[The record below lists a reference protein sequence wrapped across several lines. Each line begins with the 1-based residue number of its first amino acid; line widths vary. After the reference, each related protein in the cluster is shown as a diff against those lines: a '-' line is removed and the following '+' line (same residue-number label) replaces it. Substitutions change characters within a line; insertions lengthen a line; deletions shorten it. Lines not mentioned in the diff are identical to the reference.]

1 MTLALSR
8 ELIYYLINMENLTKH
23 QLILVALLISFVTS
37 IATGIVTVSLM
48 DQAPKGVTQTI
59 NRVVERTVERVVTE
73 PPKKGGA
80 VVKETIV
87 VKEEDK
93 IIEAIEKNAKSMVRI
108 YKVEPVSTEEKPLK
122 SFVGLGIIISKE
134 GDIVTDG
141 AIISETSSYSVVL
154 NDSKEYKVSIKPSS
168 KEKQLIEF
176 LKIIPKEKEVLSLT
190 IAVLA
195 DSDTLKMGQ
204 TVISLGGK
212 LRNSVSI
219 GVITSFVELN
229 NSSSESSTPEIVA
242 LGEQGLSTTTSSS
255 SVSAQTTQVAAAGQ
269 AMKENVIAAKG
280 SKDWAVAGKGLTFIE
295 TNIVPSD
302 NVTGNPLIN
311 LSSEVIGI
319 RVKALGGSQTVSFAP
334 INEVR
339 KIFYNVA
346 ESTSSAKQS
355 PN

>member
-1 MTLALSR
+1 MSR

-134 GDIVTDG
+134 GDIVTDS

-229 NSSSESSTPEIVA
+229 NSSSESSTPETVA
-242 LGEQGLSTTTSSS
+242 LGEQELSTTTSSS
-255 SVSAQTTQVAAAGQ
+255 SVSAQATQVAAAGQ
-269 AMKENVIAAKG
+269 AMKENIIVAKG
-280 SKDWAVAGKGLTFIE
+280 SKENLAVAGKGLTFIE

>member
-1 MTLALSR
+1 
-8 ELIYYLINMENLTKH
+8 MENLTKH

-48 DQAPKGVTQTI
+48 EQAPKGVTQTI
-59 NRVVERTVERVVTE
+59 NRIVERTVERVVTE
-73 PPKKGGA
+73 PPKKGA
-80 VVKETIV
+80 TVVKETIV

-108 YKVEPVSTEEKPLK
+108 YKIDSDSIEENPLK
-122 SFVGLGIIISKE
+122 TFVGLGIIISKE

-141 AIISETSSYSVVL
+141 AIISPANSYMAVL
-154 NDSKEYKVSIKPSS
+154 NNSNEYKVSVKQSS
-168 KEKQLIEF
+168 QENKLIDF
-176 LKIIPKEKEVLSLT
+176 LKIIPKEKETLSLSV
-190 IAVLA
+190 ASLA

-229 NSSSESSTPEIVA
+229 NSSSQSSIPETVA
-242 LGEQGLSTTTSSS
+242 LNEQGLSTTTSSS
-255 SVSAQTTQVAAAGQ
+255 SSIQSDQVATAGQ
-269 AMKENVIAAKG
+269 AIKENIIVAKV
-280 SKDWAVAGKGLTFIE
+280 SKEQMAVAGRGVTFIE
-295 TNIVPSD
+295 TNIVPND

-319 RVKALGGSQTVSFAP
+319 RVKALGGSQTISFAP

-339 KIFYNVA
+339 KIFYGIA
-346 ESTSSAKQS
+346 ESVGTTTRNS
-355 PN
+355 N

>member
-154 NDSKEYKVSIKPSS
+154 NDSKEYKVSVKPSS
-168 KEKQLIEF
+168 QEK
-176 LKIIPKEKEVLSLT
+176 
-190 IAVLA
+190 
-195 DSDTLKMGQ
+195 
-204 TVISLGGK
+204 
-212 LRNSVSI
+212 N
-219 GVITSFVELN
+219 
-229 NSSSESSTPEIVA
+229 
-242 LGEQGLSTTTSSS
+242 
-255 SVSAQTTQVAAAGQ
+255 
-269 AMKENVIAAKG
+269 
-280 SKDWAVAGKGLTFIE
+280 
-295 TNIVPSD
+295 
-302 NVTGNPLIN
+302 
-311 LSSEVIGI
+311 
-319 RVKALGGSQTVSFAP
+319 
-334 INEVR
+334 
-339 KIFYNVA
+339 
-346 ESTSSAKQS
+346 
-355 PN
+355 